1 MRKSLFSLC
10 CFVMAIAILAFYLIA
25 AFLPIDEILLIYIAL
40 GLNLISPIIL
50 LVGLGASNLPKK
62 EEK

>member
-50 LVGLGASNLPKK
+50 LIGLGASNLPKK